1 MISTDLSLG
10 RQQILRHLRRRWG
23 VEVMFRTLKE
33 GFGLGDLRCR
43 GERSLR
49 RWVELVLL
57 AYVLAGLTRWGRQLK
72 GQEPS
77 WGEVQ
82 QQWGWGLISM
92 ATEVRGWLS
101 NLWRLILRVF
111 QILSPISIPNLEEE
125 VSLTT

>member
-33 GFGLGDLRCR
+33 GFGLRDLRCR
-43 GERSLR
+43 GKRSLR

-72 GQEPS
+72 GQRPS
-77 WGEVQ
+77 WGGGRSGNNGDGV
-82 QQWGWGLISM
+82 
-92 ATEVRGWLS
+92 
-101 NLWRLILRVF
+101 
-111 QILSPISIPNLEEE
+111 
-125 VSLTT
+125 